1 VNISWNVDG
10 ANHNIGT
17 AKYFNT
23 DPSMRLQMTGN
34 PGIVFYTAPAGVA
47 GELIAAWTVG
57 LCNTIAGLVGI
68 GTTTP
73 GAKLNVVHNDTTDA
87 VRITQEGSGN
97 ALVVE
102 DSTNPDS
109 TPFIV
114 TADGNVGIG
123 VGSSPTSK
131 LHVGGVMTL
140 GQFQGIQ
147 SVDRNS
153 NTFISGGSS
162 YDNGANIYLGGPDV
176 AGGHLIISTGAG
188 ATNTERMR
196 VDGSGNVGIGLT
208 DPQNYG
214 KLAVSGSLFLSGET
228 SLYNPFGAVDA
239 ANRANTY
246 IAFGLGGSGNDWAYL
261 REIGT
266 GNKLELALDLHDD
279 GSDVNAG
286 QAFSI
291 RHLASSLTPD
301 GGAQTLFKVN
311 HDGNVGIGTAIP
323 TAKLH
328 VSGDAIISANTSTDA
343 LRITQEGSGN
353 ALVVEDSTNPDATP
367 FVVTADG
374 SVGIGTVPLP
384 GVKLEV
390 VGGIRSALLNI
401 IDGAAATYRFLAL
414 NTNNVARWHVG
425 TDNDAESG
433 SNAGSN
439 FFMHRWS
446 DNGTFLER
454 VLHISRSTGN
464 VGINTSSPTERLEV
478 SGTVKATAFSGPLT
492 GNVTGNLTGNV
503 TGNLTGTASAIA
515 DGSVSTAKIVD
526 ANVTNAKLA
535 SDIDASKLTTGTLP
549 IARIA
554 DDSVTDAKL
563 SLAANAG
570 EIKKALNADNDPPIF
585 ACRAWVNFDGTK
597 NTAGEASTANTNR
610 LIRGSGNVTS
620 VLRNGAGDYT
630 ITFTTAMPD
639 ANYAVVCACKFP
651 NYTGGSEAQIIVIP
665 TVLSSSSARFSAGN
679 SSVAGMNDMDIV
691 TVAIFR

>member
-1 VNISWNVDG
+1 MDIPATSDNIPGTLVLRDADGVVKSGNSGFIKEFNATASSSNRNVLVGRRTDAGGLFRITQQDGSGRLNITWNVEGDSVG
-10 ANHNIGT
+10 SGT
-17 AKYFNT
+17 YASSASE
-23 DPSMRLQMTGN
+23 PALRLLITTTGFL
-34 PGIVFYTAPAGVA
+34 FYTAPANTA
-47 GELIAAWTVG
+47 GNAITWTEVFRINLDG
-57 LCNTIAGLVGI
+57 AVGI
-68 GTTTP
+68 STATP
-73 GAKLNVVHNDTTDA
+73 TAKLHVSGNAIVAANTSTDA
-87 VRITQEGSGN
+87 LRITQEGSGN

-464 VGINTSSPTERLEV
+464 IGINTSTPTERLDV
-478 SGTVKATAFSGPLT
+478 NGTVKAAGFSADGIQIEGLSGRNYFRDSEAVGELRVGAAWGLPGIYAESGRCVVGGQAGVT
-492 GNVTGNLTGNV
+492 IEPIGAGNVGIGTSTPNSKAMLDITSTTQGFLPPRMTTTQRDAITSPPAGLMVYNSTTNKLNFY
-503 TGNLTGTASAIA
+503 NGTA
-515 DGSVSTAKIVD
+515 
-526 ANVTNAKLA
+526 
-535 SDIDASKLTTGTLP
+535 
-549 IARIA
+549 
-554 DDSVTDAKL
+554 
-563 SLAANAG
+563 
-570 EIKKALNADNDPPIF
+570 
-585 ACRAWVNFDGTK
+585 W
-597 NTAGEASTANTNR
+597 EA
-610 LIRGSGNVTS
+610 VTS
-620 VLRNGAGDYT
+620 A
-630 ITFTTAMPD
+630 
-639 ANYAVVCACKFP
+639 
-651 NYTGGSEAQIIVIP
+651 
-665 TVLSSSSARFSAGN
+665 
-679 SSVAGMNDMDIV
+679 
-691 TVAIFR
+691 